1 MANIANMGVV
11 IHAPVLVTAVVP
23 AHALAVVKE
32 AAEELARILVKTLA
46 KVIAKD
52 HVAAAVAA

>member
-32 AAEELARILVKTLA
+32 VAEEHVLLLVKTLV

-52 HVAAAVAA
+52 HAAAVVAA